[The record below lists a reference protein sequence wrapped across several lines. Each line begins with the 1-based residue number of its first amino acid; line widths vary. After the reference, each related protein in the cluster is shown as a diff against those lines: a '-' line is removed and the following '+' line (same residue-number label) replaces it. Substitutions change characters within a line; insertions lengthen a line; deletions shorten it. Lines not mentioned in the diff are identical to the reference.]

1 MRQSTA
7 MSDRRGARPN
17 HVRPR
22 PPSGSRPAPVK
33 VRPRAPAPGR
43 LAVHTTVR
51 RSRGIPLIGQ
61 LTLAVV
67 MLAIAA
73 GVLYVGVGGLST
85 VAAALGGTVTG
96 FVDDITATP
105 TPEPS
110 VALISDAPLIES
122 PDEPYTAEDT
132 ADLVVTVPA
141 DLVGD
146 PEHRLR
152 IYLALK
158 DQAPAAI
165 DEVPMPALAR
175 TIIPVELTKGINDFS
190 VSIVGPAG
198 ESDPSPIVRYV
209 LDQVKPPI
217 EIASPKDGAVVN
229 GKTVTIKGKTQGRS
243 TVIARNAKNGSSI
256 TGTAGS
262 DGLFE
267 LKLSLGTG
275 QNVITVQSTDPAG
288 NVKDAEFTVSRGSGK
303 LDVNLSSSVYS
314 IPRDSLPEGIRLTA
328 TVTDPDGKPLE
339 GARVVFTLSV
349 PGISTITEQATTGS
363 NGRAVFETTIPRGAD
378 PGGGNAAAQVTT
390 GAYGKANDVTVITIT
405 D

>member
-1 MRQSTA
+1 
-7 MSDRRGARPN
+7 
-17 HVRPR
+17 
-22 PPSGSRPAPVK
+22 
-33 VRPRAPAPGR
+33 
-43 LAVHTTVR
+43 VR

-67 MLAIAA
+67 ILAIAA

-85 VAAALGGTVTG
+85 VASALGGTVTG
-96 FVDDITATP
+96 FVDDIIATP
-105 TPEPS
+105 TPAPS
-110 VALISDAPLIES
+110 VAVISDAPLIES
-122 PDEPYTAEDT
+122 PDEPYTAELT

-141 DLVGD
+141 ALVGD
-146 PEHRLR
+146 TEHRLR

-158 DQAPAAI
+158 DQAPTAI

-175 TIIPVELTKGINDFS
+175 TIIPVELTKGVNDFS
-190 VSIVGPAG
+190 ITVVGPAG
-198 ESDPSPIVRYV
+198 ESDPSPSVRYV

-217 EIASPKDGAVVN
+217 EIASPKDGGVVN
-229 GKTVTIKGKTQGRS
+229 AKSVTIKGKTQGRS

-267 LKLSLGTG
+267 LQLSLGTG
-275 QNVITVQSTDPAG
+275 GNTISIQSTDPAG
-288 NVKDAEFTVSRGSGK
+288 NVKDIEFTVSRGSGE
-303 LDVNLSSSVYS
+303 LDVNLSASTYS

-339 GARVVFTLSV
+339 GAKVLFTLSI
-349 PGISTITEQATTGS
+349 PGISTITGQATTGS
-363 NGRAVFETTIPRGAD
+363 NGRAVLETTIPRGAD
-378 PGGGNAAAQVTT
+378 PGGGNAAVQVTT
-390 GAYGKANDVTVITIT
+390 SAYGKASDVTVVTIT